1 MWSWHPRPWQHSF
14 DFALMLG
21 GPLVA
26 SRVPEIVHNET
37 GPALGFLLGGTL
49 ILCGG
54 AVWVASNVAMVFD
67 KREETIR
74 NARMMEQPTVE
85 ELNGV
90 RHLVRDEVTKVV
102 VTGSNVRIPV
112 DKMPE
117 TVRPVPAQF
126 KAYQNTAATVSLSEV
141 DNAIRKIC
149 RRNEILIDHP
159 DLGFPKGD
167 FREVTWVTTNEMT
180 RKLLLLAIGI
190 LERHGGIERAGNAGN
205 STWVVKDAEVIRRG
219 AKSPL

>member
-74 NARMMEQPTVE
+74 NARMFEQPTVE

-102 VTGSNVRIPV
+102 VTSGNVQTAV
-112 DKMPE
+112 DAAPQVVRKVPE
-117 TVRPVPAQF
+117 GFA
-126 KAYQNTAATVSLSEV
+126 AYQNTAEVVRFSDV
-141 DNAIRKIC
+141 DNAIRKI
-149 RRNEILIDHP
+149 
-159 DLGFPKGD
+159 
-167 FREVTWVTTNEMT
+167 
-180 RKLLLLAIGI
+180 
-190 LERHGGIERAGNAGN
+190 
-205 STWVVKDAEVIRRG
+205 
-219 AKSPL
+219 